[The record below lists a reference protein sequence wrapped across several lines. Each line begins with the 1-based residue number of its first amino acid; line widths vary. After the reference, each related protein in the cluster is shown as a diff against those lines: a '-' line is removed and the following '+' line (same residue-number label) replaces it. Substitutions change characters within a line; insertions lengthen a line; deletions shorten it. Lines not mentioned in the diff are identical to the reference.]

1 MRWRS
6 PVRPKFDGDTDVAWH
21 IQNGKDVEGCER
33 DVFVI
38 KKEDSEA
45 IEKDE

>member
-6 PVRPKFDGDTDVAWH
+6 PVRPKFDGDRDVAWH
-21 IQNGKDVEGCER
+21 IKNGKDVEGCGR
-33 DVFVI
+33 DAFVI